1 MPVKAVIDLGTNTFH
16 LLIADVTGREI
27 KILHRDRIYVRLA
40 QDGIE
45 RIGAASFQRGIS
57 ALHRF
62 KEALAKYGLS
72 DAKAFGTAALRTAS
86 NAPEFLEQARQE
98 TGLDVEV
105 IDGVNEA
112 RWIYEGVKHAYPITE
127 RPVLI
132 MDIGG
137 GSVEF
142 ILAASEEI
150 IWSGSFPVGVAVLFR
165 RFHRAD
171 PIAAEAVRTLH
182 NFLDEQCAPLL
193 AAVSTWDP
201 QVLVGASGTFE
212 VLEAAYGIKDDD
224 SPYALLPIINFH
236 PLYEQVRRSDAQARS
251 RIGWIPAERRDLI
264 VVAFELIRWM
274 LERHPFHEMATS
286 HYAMKEGMLFGL

>member
-27 KILHRDRIYVRLA
+27 KILYRDRIYVRLA

-45 RIGAASFQRGIS
+45 RIGAAPFQRGIS
-57 ALHRF
+57 ALRRF
-62 KEALAKYGLS
+62 REALSAYGLT
-72 DAKAFGTAALRTAS
+72 DARAFGTAALRTAA
-86 NAPEFLEQARQE
+86 NAPEFLEQVREE
-98 TGLDVEV
+98 TGFEVEV
-105 IDGVNEA
+105 INGVNEA

-171 PIAAEAVRTLH
+171 PIAAEAVRALH
-182 NFLDEQCAPLL
+182 DFLDEQCAPLL
-193 AAVSTWDP
+193 AAVKEWSP

-212 VLEAAYGIKDDD
+212 VLEAAYGIKDDN
-224 SPYALLPIINFH
+224 SPYALLSIINFH

-251 RIGWIPAERRDLI
+251 HIDWIPAERRDLI

-274 LERHPFHEMATS
+274 LDRHGFHEMATS